1 MNRRAYR
8 AARRLLR
15 DNGRA
20 ALRWLVEDERQVMDA
35 LLTIQA
41 GTDRLA
47 ERASIIAYWGSKPEP
62 PKIPSADQRGLSRAR
77 SMG

>member
-20 ALRWLVEDERQVMDA
+20 ALRWLAEDERQEMDA

-47 ERASIIAYWGSKPEP
+47 ERASIIAYCKREGYACN
-62 PKIPSADQRGLSRAR
+62 IRHTR
-77 SMG
+77 

>member
-20 ALRWLVEDERQVMDA
+20 ALRWPRMN
-35 LLTIQA
+35 
-41 GTDRLA
+41 
-47 ERASIIAYWGSKPEP
+47 
-62 PKIPSADQRGLSRAR
+62 AR
-77 SMG
+77 